1 MYHVKAMSL
10 AGHRQVIGRHREVGG
25 ALSADSDELTIDQ
38 LAASVGMTV
47 RNVRAYASRGLI
59 PPPRLV
65 GRTGYYGPEH
75 ASRLRLIRDLIERGY
90 TLAAVE
96 RAVLTHASLPA
107 GHALALL
114 NVLDNPLGQ
123 HEEPEVVSRD
133 ALAAAAGISS
143 DDDMVDAMIEAGL
156 AEKVDEKTLR
166 LLRPSIVHAGTQ
178 AVALG
183 LSKESTLAMLPLLA
197 DHLRPIAQRFVD
209 EFREQIWHP
218 FAEAGMPDEE
228 WPEVLQRIKAVLPVA
243 GQSVLAVFRD
253 QLTEVIDEALGEEI
267 ESLAGGAQDSA

>member
-1 MYHVKAMSL
+1 MYHVK
-10 AGHRQVIGRHREVGG
+10 RRFREVGG
-25 ALSADSDELTIDQ
+25 VLSADSDELTIDQ

-65 GRTGYYGPEH
+65 GRTGYYREEH

-123 HEEPEVVSRD
+123 HEEPEEVSRD
-133 ALAAAAGISS
+133 ALATAAGIRP

-156 AEKVDEKTLR
+156 VERIDDKRLR

-183 LSKESTLAMLPLLA
+183 LSKQSTLAMLPLLA
-197 DHLRPIAQRFVD
+197 DQLRPIAQRFVD

-218 FAEAGMPDEE
+218 FAEAGMPDEQ
-228 WPEVLQRIKAVLPVA
+228 WPEVLQQIKAVLPVA

>member
-1 MYHVKAMSL
+1 
-10 AGHRQVIGRHREVGG
+10 
-25 ALSADSDELTIDQ
+25 LSGSEELTIDQ
-38 LAASVGMTV
+38 LAAQVGMTV

-65 GRTGYYGPEH
+65 GRTGYYGEEH
-75 ASRLRLIRDLIERGY
+75 ATRLRLIRDLIDRGY

-96 RAVLTHASLPA
+96 RAVLNHASLPA

-123 HEEPEVVSRD
+123 QEEPEVVSRD
-133 ALAAAAGISS
+133 ARTAAAGVRP
-143 DDDMVDAMIEAGL
+143 DEEMVDALVRAGL
-156 AEKVDEKTLR
+156 VERVDENTLR

-183 LSKESTLAMLPLLA
+183 LSKESTLAMLPMLA
-197 DHLRPIAQRFVD
+197 EHLRPIAQRFVD
-209 EFREQIWHP
+209 EFREQIWRP
-218 FAEAGMPDEE
+218 FAEAGMPDEQ

-253 QLTEVIDEALGEEI
+253 QLTSVIDEALGEEL
-267 ESLAGGAQDSA
+267 ESLADGAQDSA

>member
-1 MYHVKAMSL
+1 MNRVKA
-10 AGHRQVIGRHREVGG
+10 GTREDP
-25 ALSADSDELTIDQ
+25 LSGSDVTIDQ
-38 LAASVGMTV
+38 LAAQVGMTV

-65 GRTGYYGPEH
+65 GRTGYYGEEH
-75 ASRLRLIRDLIERGY
+75 ATRLRLIRDLIDRGY

-96 RAVLTHASLPA
+96 RAVLHNASLPA

-114 NVLDNPLGQ
+114 NVLDNPLGRQ
-123 HEEPEVVSRD
+123 EEPEEVTRD
-133 ALAAAAGISS
+133 ALAASAGVRP
-143 DDDMVDAMIEAGL
+143 DDDMVDALVRAGL
-156 AEKVDEKTLR
+156 VERVDDETLR

-183 LSKESTLAMLPLLA
+183 LSRESVLAMLPLLA
-197 DHLRPIAQRFVD
+197 EHLRPVAQRFVD

-218 FAEAGMPDEE
+218 FAEAGMPEEE

-253 QLTEVIDEALGEEI
+253 QLTAVIDEALGEELQA
-267 ESLAGGAQDSA
+267 LADGAQDSA

>member
-1 MYHVKAMSL
+1 LSD
-10 AGHRQVIGRHREVGG
+10 GH
-25 ALSADSDELTIDQ
+25 DELTIDQ
-38 LAASVGMTV
+38 LAAQVGMTV

-65 GRTGYYGPEH
+65 GRTGYYGEQH
-75 ASRLRLIRDLIERGY
+75 ASRLRLVRDLIDRGY

-96 RAVLTHASLPA
+96 RAVLNNASLPA
-107 GHALALL
+107 GQALALL
-114 NVLDNPLGQ
+114 GVLDNPLGQ
-123 HEEPEVVSRD
+123 QEEPEVVARE
-133 ALAAAAGISS
+133 ALAAAARIPP
-143 DDDMVDAMIEAGL
+143 DDDMVDAMVEAGL
-156 AEKVDEKTLR
+156 AEVVDEHTLR

-218 FAEAGMPDEE
+218 FAEAGMPEE
-228 WPEVLQRIKAVLPVA
+228 QWPEVLRRIQAVLPVA
-243 GQSVLAVFRD
+243 GQSVLAAFRD
-253 QLTEVIDEALGEEI
+253 QLSAVIDEALGEEL
-267 ESLAGGAQDSA
+267 ESLADGAQDSA

>member
-1 MYHVKAMSL
+1 
-10 AGHRQVIGRHREVGG
+10 
-25 ALSADSDELTIDQ
+25 LSANHGGSSASPGDRAELTIDQ
-38 LAASVGMTV
+38 LASQVGMTV
-47 RNVRAYASRGLI
+47 RNVRAYATRGLI

-65 GRTGYYGPEH
+65 GRTGYYGEEH

-96 RAVLTHASLPA
+96 RAVLNNTSLPS

-114 NVLDNPLGQ
+114 SVLDHPLGKQ
-123 HEEPEVVSRD
+123 EEPEVVSRE
-133 ALAAAAGISS
+133 ALASAAGIRP
-143 DDDMVDAMIEAGL
+143 DDGMVDALIEAGL
-156 AEKVDEKTLR
+156 AEQLDEHTLR

-197 DHLRPIAQRFVD
+197 EHLRPIAQVFVD
-209 EFREQIWHP
+209 QFREQIWHP
-218 FAEAGMPDEE
+218 FAEAGMPEDE

-253 QLTEVIDEALGEEI
+253 QLTTVIDEALGEEL

>member
-1 MYHVKAMSL
+1 
-10 AGHRQVIGRHREVGG
+10 
-25 ALSADSDELTIDQ
+25 LSGSEELTIDQ
-38 LAASVGMTV
+38 LAAQVGMTV

-65 GRTGYYGPEH
+65 GRTGYYGEEH
-75 ASRLRLIRDLIERGY
+75 ATRLRLIRDLIDRGY

-96 RAVLTHASLPA
+96 RAVLNHSSLPA

-123 HEEPEVVSRD
+123 QEEPEVVSRD
-133 ALAAAAGISS
+133 ALTAAAGVRP
-143 DDDMVDAMIEAGL
+143 DEEMVDALVRAGL
-156 AEKVDEKTLR
+156 VERVDENTLR

-183 LSKESTLAMLPLLA
+183 LSRESVLAMLPLLSEN
-197 DHLRPIAQRFVD
+197 LRPIAQRFVD

-218 FAEAGMPDEE
+218 FAEAGMPEEE

-253 QLTEVIDEALGEEI
+253 QLTAVIDEALGEELG
-267 ESLAGGAQDSA
+267 SLADGAQDSA

>member
-1 MYHVKAMSL
+1 
-10 AGHRQVIGRHREVGG
+10 
-25 ALSADSDELTIDQ
+25 
-38 LAASVGMTV
+38 
-47 RNVRAYASRGLI
+47 
-59 PPPRLV
+59 
-65 GRTGYYGPEH
+65 
-75 ASRLRLIRDLIERGY
+75 
-90 TLAAVE
+90 
-96 RAVLTHASLPA
+96 
-107 GHALALL
+107 
-114 NVLDNPLGQ
+114 VLDNPLGQ
-123 HEEPEVVSRD
+123 PEEPEVVSRE
-133 ALAAAAGISS
+133 ALAAAAGIRS
-143 DDDMVDAMIEAGL
+143 DDDMVDAMVEAGL
-156 AEKVDEKTLR
+156 AEQIDDSTLR

-218 FAEAGMPDEE
+218 FAEAGMPDEQ

-267 ESLAGGAQDSA
+267 ESLASGAQDSA

>member
-1 MYHVKAMSL
+1 MG
-10 AGHRQVIGRHREVGG
+10 AG
-25 ALSADSDELTIDQ
+25 SDDELTIDQ
-38 LAASVGMTV
+38 LAAEVGMTV
-47 RNVRAYASRGLI
+47 RNVRAYATRGLI

-65 GRTGYYGPEH
+65 GRTGYYAREH

-96 RAVLTHASLPA
+96 RAVLNNTSLPA
-107 GHALALL
+107 GQALALL
-114 NVLDNPLGQ
+114 NVLDNPLGKQ
-123 HEEPEVVSRD
+123 EEPEVISRE
-133 ALAAAAGISS
+133 ALAGAAGIRP
-143 DDDMVDAMIEAGL
+143 DDDMVAALIDAGL
-156 AEKVDEKTLR
+156 VEQLDEHTLR

-197 DHLRPIAQRFVD
+197 EHLRPIAQRFVD

-218 FAEAGMPDEE
+218 FAEAGMPEEE

-243 GQSVLAVFRD
+243 GQSVLAV
-253 QLTEVIDEALGEEI
+253 
-267 ESLAGGAQDSA
+267 

>member
-1 MYHVKAMSL
+1 MVTVTCNMYHVKA
-10 AGHRQVIGRHREVGG
+10 GRDREVGG

-38 LAASVGMTV
+38 LAARVGMTV

-65 GRTGYYGPEH
+65 GRTGYYGEEH

-90 TLAAVE
+90 TLSAVE
-96 RAVLTHASLPA
+96 RAVLAHASLPA

-123 HEEPEVVSRD
+123 PEEPEVVSRE
-133 ALAAAAGISS
+133 ALAAAAGIRS
-143 DDDMVDAMIEAGL
+143 DDDMVDAMVEAGL
-156 AEKVDEKTLR
+156 AEQIDDSTLR

-218 FAEAGMPDEE
+218 FAEAGMPDEQ

-267 ESLAGGAQDSA
+267 ESLASGAQDSA

>member
-1 MYHVKAMSL
+1 
-10 AGHRQVIGRHREVGG
+10 
-25 ALSADSDELTIDQ
+25 LSADSDELTIDQ
-38 LAASVGMTV
+38 LAARVGMTV

-65 GRTGYYGPEH
+65 GRTGYYGEEH

-96 RAVLTHASLPA
+96 RAVLAHASLPA

-123 HEEPEVVSRD
+123 PEEPEVVSRE
-133 ALAAAAGISS
+133 ALAAAAGIRS
-143 DDDMVDAMIEAGL
+143 DDDMVDAMVEAGL
-156 AEKVDEKTLR
+156 AEQIDDSTLR

-218 FAEAGMPDEE
+218 FAEAGMPDEQ

-267 ESLAGGAQDSA
+267 ESLASGAQDSA

>member
-1 MYHVKAMSL
+1 MGHVKSAV
-10 AGHRQVIGRHREVGG
+10 RREGLRVR
-25 ALSADSDELTIDQ
+25 DSELTIDQ

-65 GRTGYYGPEH
+65 GRTGYYGEEH
-75 ASRLRLIRDLIERGY
+75 ASRLRLVRDLIDRGY

-96 RAVLTHASLPA
+96 RAVLNNTALPA
-107 GHALALL
+107 GHAIALL
-114 NVLDNPLGQ
+114 NVLGNPLGNQ
-123 HEEPEVVSRD
+123 EEPEIVSRA
-133 ALAAAAGISS
+133 ALAASAGIRP
-143 DDDMVDAMIEAGL
+143 DDEMVDEMVRAGL
-156 AEKVDEKTLR
+156 VELVDEHTLR
-166 LLRPSIVHAGTQ
+166 LLRPSIVHAGIQ

-183 LSKESTLAMLPLLA
+183 LSKKSTLAMLPVLA
-197 DHLRPIAQRFVD
+197 EHLRPIAQRFVD

-218 FAEAGMPDEE
+218 FAEAGMPEEE

-253 QLTEVIDEALGEEI
+253 QLTEVIDEALGEEL
-267 ESLAGGAQDSA
+267 ESLADGAQDSA

>member
-1 MYHVKAMSL
+1 M
-10 AGHRQVIGRHREVGG
+10 G
-25 ALSADSDELTIDQ
+25 ADSDELTIDQ
-38 LAASVGMTV
+38 LASRVGMTV

-65 GRTGYYGPEH
+65 GRTGYYGEEH

-123 HEEPEVVSRD
+123 HEEPEVVSRA
-133 ALAAAAGISS
+133 ALAAAAGISP
-143 DDDMVDAMIEAGL
+143 DDDMVDAMVEAGL
-156 AEKVDEKTLR
+156 AEQVDDDTLR

-197 DHLRPIAQRFVD
+197 DQLRPIAQRFVD

-218 FAEAGMPDEE
+218 FAEAGMPDEQ

-267 ESLAGGAQDSA
+267 ESLAGGEQDTA

>member
-1 MYHVKAMSL
+1 MYHVKAP
-10 AGHRQVIGRHREVGG
+10 EVGG
-25 ALSADSDELTIDQ
+25 ALGADSDELTIDQ
-38 LAASVGMTV
+38 LAARVGMTV

-65 GRTGYYGPEH
+65 GRTGYYGEEH

-123 HEEPEVVSRD
+123 HEEPEEISRE
-133 ALAAAAGISS
+133 ALAGAAGIRP

-156 AEKVDEKTLR
+156 AEKVDDKTLR

-218 FAEAGMPDEE
+218 FADAGMPDEQ

>member
-1 MYHVKAMSL
+1 MYRVK
-10 AGHRQVIGRHREVGG
+10 GRDREVGG
-25 ALSADSDELTIDQ
+25 ALGVDSDELTIDQ

-65 GRTGYYGPEH
+65 GRTGYYGAEH

-123 HEEPEVVSRD
+123 HEEPQEVSRE
-133 ALAAAAGISS
+133 ALAAAAGVRP
-143 DDDMVDAMIEAGL
+143 DDDMVDALVEAGL
-156 AEKVDEKTLR
+156 AEKIDDATLR

-218 FAEAGMPDEE
+218 FAEAGMPDEQ

-253 QLTEVIDEALGEEI
+253 QLTAVIDEALGEEI
-267 ESLAGGAQDSA
+267 ESLADGAQDTA

>member
-1 MYHVKAMSL
+1 M
-10 AGHRQVIGRHREVGG
+10 
-25 ALSADSDELTIDQ
+25 SADSDELTIDQ
-38 LAASVGMTV
+38 LAARVGMTV

-65 GRTGYYGPEH
+65 GRTGYYGEEH

-123 HEEPEVVSRD
+123 HEEPEEISRD
-133 ALAAAAGISS
+133 ALAAAAGIRP

-156 AEKVDEKTLR
+156 AEKIDDKTLR
-166 LLRPSIVHAGTQ
+166 A
-178 AVALG
+178 AV
-183 LSKESTLAMLPLLA
+183 
-197 DHLRPIAQRFVD
+197 
-209 EFREQIWHP
+209 WH
-218 FAEAGMPDEE
+218 
-228 WPEVLQRIKAVLPVA
+228 
-243 GQSVLAVFRD
+243 S
-253 QLTEVIDEALGEEI
+253 
-267 ESLAGGAQDSA
+267 SH